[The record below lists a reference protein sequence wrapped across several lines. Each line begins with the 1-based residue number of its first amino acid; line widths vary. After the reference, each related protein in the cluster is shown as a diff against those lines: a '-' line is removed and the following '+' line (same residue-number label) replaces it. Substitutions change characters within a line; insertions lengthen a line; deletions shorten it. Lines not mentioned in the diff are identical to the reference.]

1 MVFKPSSIVVIGT
14 IFIHNTYAMYDIIAQ
29 INGAK
34 TKEYK
39 CGWFFLNSSKW
50 NAMCIINKKAHKINC
65 VLLA

>member
-1 MVFKPSSIVVIGT
+1 
-14 IFIHNTYAMYDIIAQ
+14 MYDIIAQ